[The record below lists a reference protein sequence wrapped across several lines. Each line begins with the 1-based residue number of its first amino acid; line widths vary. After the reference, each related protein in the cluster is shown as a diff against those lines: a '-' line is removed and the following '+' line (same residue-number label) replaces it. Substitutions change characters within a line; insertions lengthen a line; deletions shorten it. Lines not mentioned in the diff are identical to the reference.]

1 MRKSLWMVAVVVIT
15 VLGSTAA
22 KADDILNAD
31 GSTTVTAGG
40 YVTAI
45 DNITL
50 NGQLYNVTFTST
62 GDIPTFSS
70 LDFNDLTTDVVDP
83 IDTDLGMKMLGPVGS
98 GMSDF
103 YVAGNQLFLVD
114 SLLESAGVG
123 QYVWIAS
130 NVEDPWPCLNGATSC
145 DIPSGE
151 IFANITSAAVPE
163 LNPSSGT
170 SAIVLL
176 ACAVM
181 IIRGRRTLPTP

>member
-1 MRKSLWMVAVVVIT
+1 MVAVVVIT

-83 IDTDLGMKMLGPVGS
+83 IDTDLGMKMLGPGPIGS
-98 GMSDF
+98 GMNEF
-103 YVAGNQLFLVD
+103 YVAGNQLFLANSV
-114 SLLESAGVG
+114 LEFGGG

-130 NVEDPWPCLNGATSC
+130 DVEVPWPCSNSATPC

-151 IFANITSAAVPE
+151 IFANITSASVPE
-163 LNPSSGT
+163 VNPSSGT